1 MFGREQ
7 PLLRFVFLSS
17 TGVKTTSCMATF
29 VVMRGNR
36 YAEAEVKVKVKV
48 GRLQLLLHRISS
60 SIWPIA
66 QEENRGIGRVSAD
79 KPKLESRERRLR
91 RAKQDQ
97 SH

>member
-17 TGVKTTSCMATF
+17 TRGKTTSCMATF

-36 YAEAEVKVKVKV
+36 YAEAEVKVKV